1 MLTPET
7 AAPDPVAPAA
17 APNPFA
23 LMMDPQSVLDVVE
36 HSQRL
41 ARLKSRIYRP
51 LDKPAPGKADG
62 VAPAFDHGIEIEP
75 EFVELP
81 E

>member
-1 MLTPET
+1 MQTPE
-7 AAPDPVAPAA
+7 PVAPEAPAPAA
-17 APNPFA
+17 NPFA
-23 LMMDPQSVLDVVE
+23 LMMDPQSVLDAIE

-62 VAPAFDHGIEIEP
+62 EAAAYDHGVEIEREIGIP
-75 EFVELP
+75 D
-81 E
+81 

>member
-1 MLTPET
+1 MQTPEP
-7 AAPDPVAPAA
+7 AAPEPAAPAVA
-17 APNPFA
+17 ANPFA
-23 LMMDPQSVLDVVE
+23 LMMDPQSVLDAVE

-41 ARLKSRIYRP
+41 ARLQRRIYRP
-51 LDKPAPGKADG
+51 LDKPAPGRADG
-62 VAPAFDHGIEIEP
+62 AAAAFDHGIEIEP

>member
-1 MLTPET
+1 MQTPEP
-7 AAPDPVAPAA
+7 AAPEPVAPAV

-23 LMMDPQSVLDVVE
+23 LMMDPRSVLDVVE

-51 LDKPAPGKADG
+51 LDKPASGKAEG
-62 VAPAFDHGIEIEP
+62 ATTAFDHGIEIEP

>member
-1 MLTPET
+1 MQTPET
-7 AAPDPVAPAA
+7 VAPEPVALAV

-23 LMMDPQSVLDVVE
+23 LMMDPQSVLDVIE

-51 LDKPAPGKADG
+51 LDKPASGKADG
-62 VAPAFDHGIEIEP
+62 TTTAHDHGIEIE
-75 EFVELP
+75 FVELP